1 MTLRKK
7 VVEVWRKRVTEE
19 DRDTKAPH
27 RRPEVSQ
34 RLCNALP
41 CPQTRSSQ
49 RQRTFV
55 FAPVGPIQ
63 FNSIRMI
70 LEIGDSMTFYTF
82 RDNDDICPLCCWQL
96 ILISNLLVADFL
108 SQFLLKIFTH
118 VVTNTHFTYSNITF
132 TMPCYTIWHFFQNI
146 PSNFFPHLAHFNRAL
161 HIFTVWISHPREMIL
176 VSAKYFCRALSQF
189 CQIILPDAPLTTTRR
204 LDYQLFSLSLYVI
217 SDRLLLVWRLQKMQ
231 LTKTTQSLRKRAH
244 LRPMTRPSPDRGR
257 LSDCHRERVE
267 ATWSN
272 NSCSGF
278 LSGIGIV
285 CSARPTSLPAEKL
298 CHISRRW
305 NAGHLWKQEELAET
319 YFQSQQSGA
328 KKDVT
333 YFTKKFLS
341 VGQAL
346 FWRFSDGRC
355 FITMHSWSLSLYPSA
370 RQASFLLENSKAL
383 NGKITVQWNDHHFT
397 KLTSAP
403 FGWWVAKL
411 WSEFGL

>member
-70 LEIGDSMTFYTF
+70 LEIGDSGTFNTF

-244 LRPMTRPSPDRGR
+244 LRPMTRPSPERGR
-257 LSDCHRERVE
+257 LLAREGWSHLEQQQLLRLSLRHWNWLLCAANVVASRETVSHQPPMKSWSFVE
-267 ATWSN
+267 T
-272 NSCSGF
+272 
-278 LSGIGIV
+278 
-285 CSARPTSLPAEKL
+285 RRT
-298 CHISRRW
+298 RW
-305 NAGHLWKQEELAET
+305 NIFSTTPVWC
-319 YFQSQQSGA
+319 
-328 KKDVT
+328 KK
-333 YFTKKFLS
+333 K
-341 VGQAL
+341 
-346 FWRFSDGRC
+346 
-355 FITMHSWSLSLYPSA
+355 M
-370 RQASFLLENSKAL
+370 
-383 NGKITVQWNDHHFT
+383 
-397 KLTSAP
+397 
-403 FGWWVAKL
+403 
-411 WSEFGL
+411 

>member
-1 MTLRKK
+1 
-7 VVEVWRKRVTEE
+7 
-19 DRDTKAPH
+19 
-27 RRPEVSQ
+27 
-34 RLCNALP
+34 
-41 CPQTRSSQ
+41 
-49 RQRTFV
+49 
-55 FAPVGPIQ
+55 
-63 FNSIRMI
+63 
-70 LEIGDSMTFYTF
+70 
-82 RDNDDICPLCCWQL
+82 
-96 ILISNLLVADFL
+96 
-108 SQFLLKIFTH
+108 
-118 VVTNTHFTYSNITF
+118 
-132 TMPCYTIWHFFQNI
+132 
-146 PSNFFPHLAHFNRAL
+146 
-161 HIFTVWISHPREMIL
+161 
-176 VSAKYFCRALSQF
+176 
-189 CQIILPDAPLTTTRR
+189 
-204 LDYQLFSLSLYVI
+204 
-217 SDRLLLVWRLQKMQ
+217 
-231 LTKTTQSLRKRAH
+231 
-244 LRPMTRPSPDRGR
+244 MTRPSPERGR
-257 LSDCHRERVE
+257 LSDRERVE

-285 CSARPTSLPAEKL
+285 CSARPTSKL

-355 FITMHSWSLSLYPSA
+355 FFTMHPWSLSLYPFA

-403 FGWWVAKL
+403 FGWCVAKL
-411 WSEFGL
+411 WSEFGLQSNSKRKKARFERWRNLYLVPVREDPLRRL

>member
-49 RQRTFV
+49 QRQRTFV

-70 LEIGDSMTFYTF
+70 LEIGDSGTFNTF

-231 LTKTTQSLRKRAH
+231 LTKQPNHCAS
-244 LRPMTRPSPDRGR
+244 
-257 LSDCHRERVE
+257 E
-267 ATWSN
+267 
-272 NSCSGF
+272 
-278 LSGIGIV
+278 
-285 CSARPTSLPAEKL
+285 
-298 CHISRRW
+298 HIS
-305 NAGHLWKQEELAET
+305 
-319 YFQSQQSGA
+319 
-328 KKDVT
+328 D
-333 YFTKKFLS
+333 
-341 VGQAL
+341 
-346 FWRFSDGRC
+346 
-355 FITMHSWSLSLYPSA
+355 
-370 RQASFLLENSKAL
+370 
-383 NGKITVQWNDHHFT
+383 QWPDHHQSEADCQIERGLKPPGATTAAPAFSPA
-397 KLTSAP
+397 LELFALRGQQRRCQQQRNCVTSAADEKMVICGNKKNSLKHI
-403 FGWWVAKL
+403 FDHNSLVQKKM
-411 WSEFGL
+411 